1 MLKVKAPP
9 DRAIV
14 SIATPVEAF
23 LRITK
28 PVGVPPEPVT
38 EPLNAALESTVMGKV
53 VLLVSVTAVAV
64 RLGDA
69 QLASKFVTFTLP
81 SPVAKS

>member
-1 MLKVKAPP
+1 VLKVKVPL

-14 SIATPVEAF
+14 SIVAPVEAF
-23 LRITK
+23 LRTTK

-38 EPLNAALESTVMGKV
+38 EPLNAALESTVMGKI

-69 QLASKFVTFTLP
+69 HLASKFATFTVP
-81 SPVAKS
+81 RPVAKS

>member
-1 MLKVKAPP
+1 VLKVKVPL

-14 SIATPVEAF
+14 SIAAPVEAF
-23 LRITK
+23 LRTTK
-28 PVGVPPEPVT
+28 PVGVLPEPVT

-53 VLLVSVTAVAV
+53 VLLARVTAVAF
-64 RLGDA
+64 RAGDA
-69 QLASKFVTFTLP
+69 QLASRFVTFTVP